1 MCCELKKEE
10 LDPELKE
17 ILLELLSMDGL
28 QPKDD
33 AQLIEWVNRSPY
45 RTLLNSPLHEFT
57 PSVISAKAEV

>member
-1 MCCELKKEE
+1 MCCELKKDE

-45 RTLLNSPLHEFT
+45 RTMLKRPLHEFT
-57 PSVISAKAEV
+57 PSVTPAKAEV

>member
-1 MCCELKKEE
+1 MYCELKKEE

-33 AQLIEWVNRSPY
+33 AQLIEWINRSPY
-45 RTLLNSPLHEFT
+45 RTILKRTPHKFT
-57 PSVISAKAEV
+57 PAT